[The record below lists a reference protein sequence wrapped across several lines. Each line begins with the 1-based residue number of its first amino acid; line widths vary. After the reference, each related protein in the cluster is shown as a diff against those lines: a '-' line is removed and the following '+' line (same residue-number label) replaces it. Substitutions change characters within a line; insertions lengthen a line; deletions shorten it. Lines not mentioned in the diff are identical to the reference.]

1 MYIYIYIQIYNSTF
15 YVNCIFMST
24 QIYICDTQH
33 PVSAPQPSALRCF
46 ALRAHAPPAV
56 LDMLMGSR
64 LLHVSSEKKL
74 GLKQIK
80 TSHFHLWYRKNRRYN
95 VSQFHHQQG
104 HLLSQPSSR
113 WAQEIPHFWEGV
125 SSCFVRIS
133 NMNGEWHTS
142 KQYLVRTNMDKNP
155 VLNYSKFQ
163 SPSIRSINCSIY
175 SHQKVNN
182 IRRIIESAFITIR
195 FIRLSVTTIQLI
207 CSYT

>member
-1 MYIYIYIQIYNSTF
+1 
-15 YVNCIFMST
+15 MST

-104 HLLSQPSSR
+104 HLLS
-113 WAQEIPHFWEGV
+113 
-125 SSCFVRIS
+125 
-133 NMNGEWHTS
+133 
-142 KQYLVRTNMDKNP
+142 
-155 VLNYSKFQ
+155 
-163 SPSIRSINCSIY
+163 
-175 SHQKVNN
+175 
-182 IRRIIESAFITIR
+182 
-195 FIRLSVTTIQLI
+195 
-207 CSYT
+207 